1 VSLRSRWILIAGIT
15 LVSLYFTIPSFIP
28 EKTRLASP
36 WIPDDAMELGLDLQG
51 GIYWLLRID
60 TESAVQQ
67 ELDKIKSN
75 IVDLAEEKNLGPVT
89 GDAKNGVL
97 TVHAGDPAALRR
109 LIEDDFEVVEVSQNG
124 DAVEVRLSDKWKRE
138 VVKRGVQQALEVLR
152 KRVDG
157 LGVREPSISPQGSD
171 RILVQLPGAVDAAG
185 ARELI
190 RATTFLEF
198 KPVLDAAPSAELLQA
213 KLPNGVPEDQ
223 MIVVQQSAAGK
234 ETEALLVP
242 KKPTLTG
249 GMLEDARVNF
259 DRRNRPIIEF
269 QWNSE
274 GTKIFRDFTAAH
286 IGDRL
291 AAIIDGKVVTA
302 PVIQSKIG
310 RNGQITGDFTREEA
324 ANTAVQL
331 RSGALPIPLVIEEE
345 RVVGPSLGADSIR
358 QGLNASILGI
368 ALVFVFAA
376 LYYSVSGVFADIA
389 LFVQVLIIIALMSLS
404 QATLTLPGIAGII
417 LTVGMAVDA
426 NVIIYERIRE
436 EMRAGKAGRAAVQA
450 GFSRSFWT
458 IFDSHVTTLA
468 SGIILI
474 LFGRGPVQGFGV
486 TLTIG
491 ILASMFTALVVTRAL
506 IDWFYRDN
514 LENLRI

>member
-1 VSLRSRWILIAGIT
+1 MSLRNRWILIGVVA
-15 LVSLYFTIPSFIP
+15 LAALYLAIPSFIP
-28 EKTRLASP
+28 EKERLASP

-60 TESAVQQ
+60 TETAVHQ
-67 ELDKIKSN
+67 ELEKLRSN
-75 IVDLAEEKNLGPVT
+75 IVDLAEEKKLTATGGEVKGEVLSIHGP
-89 GDAKNGVL
+89 DL
-97 TVHAGDPAALRR
+97 AALRR
-109 LIEDDFEVVEVSQNG
+109 LIEDDFQIVEVSQTS
-124 DAVEVRLSDKWKRE
+124 DAVEVRLTPRWKRD
-138 VVKRGVQQALEVLR
+138 VVARGVRQAVEVLR

-157 LGVREPSISPQGSD
+157 LGVREPVIAPQGTD

-185 ARELI
+185 ARMLI
-190 RATTFLEF
+190 EKTTFLEF
-198 KPVLDAAPSAELLQA
+198 KPVLDAAPSRELLEA
-213 KLPNGVPEDQ
+213 KLGGTIPEDQ
-223 MIVVQQSAAGK
+223 TIVTQEGRAGK

-242 KKPTLTG
+242 KKATLTG
-249 GMLEDARVNF
+249 DMLEDARVNF

-291 AAIIDGKVVTA
+291 AAIIDNKVVTA

-310 RNGQITGDFTREEA
+310 RTGQITGDFTREEA

-358 QGLNASILGI
+358 QGLNASLLGV

-389 LFVQVLIIIALMSLS
+389 LLLNVLICRPGY
-404 QATLTLPGIAGII
+404 ATRDAPRNRLWHRDCGIA
-417 LTVGMAVDA
+417 
-426 NVIIYERIRE
+426 
-436 EMRAGKAGRAAVQA
+436 RAKPRTHA
-450 GFSRSFWT
+450 
-458 IFDSHVTTLA
+458 
-468 SGIILI
+468 
-474 LFGRGPVQGFGV
+474 
-486 TLTIG
+486 
-491 ILASMFTALVVTRAL
+491 
-506 IDWFYRDN
+506 
-514 LENLRI
+514 